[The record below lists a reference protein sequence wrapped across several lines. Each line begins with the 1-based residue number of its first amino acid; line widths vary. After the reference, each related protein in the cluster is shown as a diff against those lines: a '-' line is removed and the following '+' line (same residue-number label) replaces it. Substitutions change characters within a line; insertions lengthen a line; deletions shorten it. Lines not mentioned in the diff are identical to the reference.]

1 MQMMPSEFSIDF
13 RGPILGSIEHPQNCF
28 LKSCEVDYSG
38 GKDMSFI
45 ESFPYQEKDSDGFRK
60 NDYSSM
66 QHFPN
71 GVILNLSFQE
81 ILNIDRIR
89 YIDRVAANAR
99 GREQDVAKELRDF
112 ETNLS
117 DQVAKKKATDQAV
130 EDDELAKRKWTGKSA
145 AHFSK
150 KYAKELGPE
159 YEAYFISSGQ
169 KTSETWGVRRKVED

>member
-1 MQMMPSEFSIDF
+1 MPAEWSIDF
-13 RGPILGSIEHPQNCF
+13 RGPILGHIEHPQNCF
-28 LKSCEVDYSG
+28 LTACDVDYSG

-45 ESFPYQEKDSDGFRK
+45 ESFPQKNEDNTGFSQ

-99 GREQDVAKELRDF
+99 GEEQDVAKELKEF
-112 ETNLS
+112 EQNLRN
-117 DQVAKKKATDQAV
+117 QAAEKKATEQAV
-130 EDDELAKRKWTGKSA
+130 EDDELAKRKWTSKSA
-145 AHFSK
+145 AHMAK
-150 KYAKELGPE
+150 NYARELGPE